1 VFVTRALLSSV
12 DLLMVGT
19 SVIDSVSLPHAAQMM
34 ATFREFV
41 EHRGCP
47 CLATEH
53 AKTPEYLKKKK
64 TVFVATKQPEIEE
77 MSDAAV
83 LLTPPPLP
91 PPLPAPPTPSNWDAE
106 LDVTFCGLGTGG
118 VQVAEEV

>member
-1 VFVTRALLSSV
+1 MPSGYLSRDEYLALASKQSPLEPA
-12 DLLMVGT
+12 MR
-19 SVIDSVSLPHAAQMM
+19 PAAYD
-34 ATFREFV
+34 AFE
-41 EHRGCP
+41 
-47 CLATEH
+47 
-53 AKTPEYLKKKK
+53 EYLKKKK